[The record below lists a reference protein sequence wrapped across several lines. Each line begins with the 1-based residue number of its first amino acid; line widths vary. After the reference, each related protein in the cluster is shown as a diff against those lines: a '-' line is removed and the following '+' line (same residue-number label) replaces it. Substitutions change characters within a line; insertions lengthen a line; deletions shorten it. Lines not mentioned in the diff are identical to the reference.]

1 MNPVSFSDDAPG
13 LSFGRRHALRVQADV
28 APAPDLSW
36 VQGFRSRLL
45 LKPEQE
51 LKSQAVIAALPT
63 LPEHERRMFFASIQ
77 SFRVHVTDPQPYEL
91 EAQDILLGA
100 IPKKTLSV
108 IGQMANQQPGT
119 PETARLRLLLR
130 IADGHVRRRVI
141 RNTASRNLA
150 SRLRFFSRV
159 LSVSPLG
166 PDLQDDVADDWP
178 EDHMVDTSSGHRAGV
193 AKAVKAASKIATVF
207 SRADDEVERTLDAA
221 PDLLLGLRIAA
232 RRSVAKI
239 GDEFAFDEGD
249 SESTQRTREERDN
262 YEAALW
268 SGFGDVRSHAPRG
281 ELIELRSD
289 RFVELQAADVAVGW
303 ARKVLSENGLGSL
316 RSYFDYITF
325 NGERLTG
332 ENLQDVQGRA
342 GYIILP

>member
-51 LKSQAVIAALPT
+51 LKRQAVIAALPT

-119 PETARLRLLLR
+119 PETALLCPPFRL
-130 IADGHVRRRVI
+130 
-141 RNTASRNLA
+141 
-150 SRLRFFSRV
+150 
-159 LSVSPLG
+159 
-166 PDLQDDVADDWP
+166 
-178 EDHMVDTSSGHRAGV
+178 DTFRAQN
-193 AKAVKAASKIATVF
+193 
-207 SRADDEVERTLDAA
+207 
-221 PDLLLGLRIAA
+221 GLRKVGCHGGVSSEGGWSAGLFGGVQA
-232 RRSVAKI
+232 
-239 GDEFAFDEGD
+239 GDG
-249 SESTQRTREERDN
+249 
-262 YEAALW
+262 
-268 SGFGDVRSHAPRG
+268 G
-281 ELIELRSD
+281 SD
-289 RFVELQAADVAVGW
+289 HVG
-303 ARKVLSENGLGSL
+303 
-316 RSYFDYITF
+316 
-325 NGERLTG
+325 
-332 ENLQDVQGRA
+332 
-342 GYIILP
+342 